1 MDGCMDACMHA
12 CMYGPVSRVPESVS
26 LGDHTIGGGREL
38 GGPYH
43 GGGRDPESGLILH
56 PNMDLYSPEC
66 YLLFPFLVFTL
77 LISNAEGL
85 FKAHAEILLVSLR
98 AAHL

>member
-1 MDGCMDACMHA
+1 M
-12 CMYGPVSRVPESVS
+12 S
-26 LGDHTIGGGREL
+26 LGDHTM
-38 GGPYH
+38 
-43 GGGRDPESGLILH
+43 GGGRDPESGLIYIYIHTHIIH

-85 FKAHAEILLVSLR
+85 LKAHAEILLVSLR